1 MCKIR
6 FRGRRADNGDWV
18 CGGNILQ
25 FAGDGQTD
33 CYLTPSG
40 ETVVCRDDDAGNI
53 AEMESCRFYKVDPE
67 TVEIVWAEDTALVRC
82 RDCSF
87 FGEDGACYRPEGGYM
102 LVEPE
107 DFCSRGVRREEA

>member
-18 CGGNILQ
+18 RGGNILQ

-33 CYLTPSG
+33 CYLAPSG
-40 ETVVCRDDDAGNI
+40 KTFACRDDDAGNI
-53 AEMESCRFYKVDPE
+53 AEIESCRFYKVDPE

-87 FGEDGACYRPEGGYM
+87 CGADGLYFRPEGGYM
-102 LVEPE
+102 PVEPE
-107 DFCSRGVRREEA
+107 DFCSRGARREDV